1 MNAPVAPVTP
11 PPYRPYPR
19 RPTPPPVYYP
29 LQIGPIAGN
38 VLMGVV
44 IFFATLM
51 VTPVFIF
58 VLIAQI
64 SAAAK

>member
-1 MNAPVAPVTP
+1 M
-11 PPYRPYPR
+11 
-19 RPTPPPVYYP
+19 
-29 LQIGPIAGN
+29 AGN

-51 VTPVFIF
+51 VTPVYIF